1 VQAKEKLNELLK
13 TLEELDSK
21 LKKFFP
27 KLPPKYS
34 ISLSKT
40 ITRAIEYTKKSI
52 SECRIDNVKLA
63 DALLTKAKDA
73 VKNFTLLSRYPP
85 KLALTIERLTTA
97 IVASYWDFT
106 GKINI
111 VRKAYRR
118 YLTSFVIALIIAPL
132 FLKISI
138 ILVGF
143 LMFPLFISMHAFRAR
158 RKLGAIIASA
168 LTPFTMLV
176 DVMALNYSVRTLFSP
191 SDIAEAASSMGV
203 DLWIMYLIII
213 LILIGAT
220 ISLILSITSFI
231 TLYKNIDAL
240 V

>member
-13 TLEELDSK
+13 ALEELDLK

-27 KLPPKYS
+27 KLTPKYS
-34 ISLSKT
+34 LKLSKY
-40 ITRAIEYTKKSI
+40 ISHAMDYTRKSI
-52 SECRIDNVKLA
+52 NELKVDDVNLA
-63 DALLTKAKDA
+63 NALLVKARELTRNVSKL
-73 VKNFTLLSRYPP
+73 VKNPP
-85 KLALTIERLTTA
+85 KLEEAVSRLSSA

-118 YLTSFVIALIIAPL
+118 YIISFVIALIIAPL
-132 FLKISI
+132 FLRISV

-143 LMFPLFISMHAFRAR
+143 LIFPLFISIHAFKAR
-158 RKLGAIIASA
+158 RKLGAIIASV
-168 LTPFTMLV
+168 LIPFTMLV
-176 DVMALNYSVRTLFSP
+176 DAIALNYSVRALFNP
-191 SDIAEAASSMGV
+191 TEIHEVAMELGIDV
-203 DLWIMYLIII
+203 WIMYSIII
-213 LILIGAT
+213 AILLGAIT
-220 ISLILSITSFI
+220 SFILAVTSFI